1 MCDLEEM
8 QNEIEVKLIDKS
20 ERERVVIE
28 LTIRR
33 VEMLLL
39 KTLGLG
45 YIELINDISEQIRME
60 CGLS

>member
-1 MCDLEEM
+1 MSDLEEM

>member
-1 MCDLEEM
+1 MRDLEEM